1 VKENRI
7 SAIKAKE
14 ANKGN
19 KKKWVVEMSRKN
31 KVEMQIPR
39 EELENIDALVREGY
53 YGNRN
58 DAIKDILQRGAV
70 YTRLRLRYKILP
82 FFYFFSLS
90 R

>member
-1 VKENRI
+1 
-7 SAIKAKE
+7 
-14 ANKGN
+14 
-19 KKKWVVEMSRKN
+19 MSGKN

-53 YGNRN
+53 YGSRN
-58 DAIKDILQRGAV
+58 DAIKDILKRGAV
-70 YTRLRLRYKILP
+70 YTRLRLRYKFLP